1 MTPQKVCLLI
11 ENQIKSV
18 GQTPPNRFITKQILD
33 AIALLTD
40 EVEDPD
46 SIFTKKL
53 QIVLNDLASDLRAEC
68 LN

>member
-40 EVEDPD
+40 GVEDPD